1 VIIVSGATRI
11 INRADVAVFTFF
23 NIKIHSKKLSQIMKL
38 VTELGSSGFS
48 VLLILALIIQQ
59 QRAIKLVGFIMAASL
74 LLSQFAVQLLKRIV
88 NRVRPYKAIEKVNSL
103 KPTKCV
109 YSFPSGHTSTA
120 FCIALT
126 MSYFLPILNLIFISV
141 ASLVGISRIYLGCH
155 YPTDVL
161 IGGTIS
167 LISFSIIVEFVL
179 PVLERILV

>member
-1 VIIVSGATRI
+1 MSGATKI

-23 NIKIHSKKLSQIMKL
+23 NIKIHSQKLSQIMKL

-48 VLLILALIIQQ
+48 VLLIIALIIQQ
-59 QRAIKLVGFIMAASL
+59 QRAIKLLGLVMAASL
-74 LLSQFAVQLLKRIV
+74 LLSQFVVQSLKRIV
-88 NRVRPYKAIEKVNSL
+88 NRVRPCKAIEKANPV

-126 MSYFLPILNLIFISV
+126 MSYFLPPLNLIFLSV
-141 ASLVGISRIYLGCH
+141 ASLVGVSRIYLGCH

-161 IGGTIS
+161 IGGAIS
-167 LISFSIIVEFVL
+167 AISFSIISEFVL
-179 PVLERILV
+179 PVLERVLV

>member
-1 VIIVSGATRI
+1 MSGATKI
-11 INRADVAVFTFF
+11 INRADIAVFTFF

-59 QRAIKLVGFIMAASL
+59 QRAIKLIGIVMAATL
-74 LLSQFAVQLLKRIV
+74 LLSQFAVQSLKRIV
-88 NRVRPYKAIEKVNSL
+88 NRARPYKSIENTNTI

-126 MSYFLPILNLIFISV
+126 MSHFLPLLNLIFISI

-161 IGGTIS
+161 IGGSIS

-179 PVLERILV
+179 PVLERVLI